1 MRHSAIFF
9 KWKNITRAGNAISE
23 AVKKKNQQFYTKA
36 SFKLVPKM

>member
-23 AVKKKNQQFYTKA
+23 AVKKKINNFIQKQV
-36 SFKLVPKM
+36 LN